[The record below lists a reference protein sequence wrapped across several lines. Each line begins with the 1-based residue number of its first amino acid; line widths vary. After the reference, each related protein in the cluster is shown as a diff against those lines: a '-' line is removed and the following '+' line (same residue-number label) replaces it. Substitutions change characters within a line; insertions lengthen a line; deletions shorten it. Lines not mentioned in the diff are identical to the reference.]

1 MLFLYPA
8 ERNGIMKDISNF
20 KCIAFLCDPIVY
32 KYLQGARNMFYRTQS
47 QQINHLL
54 ELALELREEDEE
66 VGIFRNWLKKQ
77 KEQETQQKE
86 GWLEKELGQLE
97 QGPQK

>member
-1 MLFLYPA
+1 
-8 ERNGIMKDISNF
+8 MKEISHF

-32 KYLQGARNMFYRTQS
+32 KYLQGARKTLCRTPS

-66 VGIFRNWLKKQ
+66 RDIFRNWLKKQ
-77 KEQETQQKE
+77 KEQEIHQKE
-86 GWLEKELGQLE
+86 EWLKKELAQLE
-97 QGPQK
+97 QGLQNVQ

>member
-1 MLFLYPA
+1 
-8 ERNGIMKDISNF
+8 MKEISNF

-32 KYLQGARNMFYRTQS
+32 KYLQGARKTLYRTQS

-54 ELALELREEDEE
+54 ELALELRGEDEE
-66 VGIFRNWLKKQ
+66 VEVFRNWLKKQ

-86 GWLEKELGQLE
+86 EWLEKELAQLE
-97 QGPQK
+97 QGLQK